1 MRASWFDRAIAVV
14 SPRRATRRLLARQ
27 VFEGLTRAYEGA
39 ARGRRTD
46 GWRSPGTSAD
56 SEIATAGALLR
67 DRMRDLVRNN
77 PHAAKAVAVLVN
89 NIVGAGIM
97 PRAASGDDRLD
108 RTVNDLWETWAR
120 GCDADGQLDFYGL

>member
-1 MRASWFDRAIAVV
+1 MRASWFDRAIALV
-14 SPRRATRRLLARQ
+14 SPRRATRRLLAREA
-27 VFEGLTRAYEGA
+27 FEGLTRGYEGA

-97 PRAASGDDRLD
+97 PRAA
-108 RTVNDLWETWAR
+108 
-120 GCDADGQLDFYGL
+120 